1 MIYTPRHAAPRA
13 PRTHGRLVVAIAAG
27 TAVAVLAAPTAAI
40 ADSHTV
46 RPRSGEGLIALTKR
60 TCGTSLTWRSQA
72 RANKVGGPA
81 YVIYLGRSYRIDCD
95 AKPQPAVRRDDRAS
109 RSTARRTTRWVHPL
123 PGNPLTSCYG
133 WRWGAMHRGI
143 DIDGV
148 TGEPVRAAAA
158 GTVVRA
164 GWLWG
169 GYGISVVIDH
179 GAWVTHYAHLSREG
193 VAAGEHVGAGEVIGR
208 VGATGDATG
217 SHLHFEVASARSV
230 LGHQVN
236 PAPFLRARGVRVG
249 C

>member
-1 MIYTPRHAAPRA
+1 MTPRITRA
-13 PRTHGRLVVAIAAG
+13 AIAAG
-27 TAVAVLAAPTAAI
+27 TAVAVLLAPTAAY

-60 TCGTSLTWRSQA
+60 TCGSSSTWRAQA
-72 RANKVGGPA
+72 QANGVRPA
-81 YVIYLGRSYRIDCD
+81 SYTIYFGRSYVINCD
-95 AKPQPAVRRDDRAS
+95 AKPKPAVRRDDRAS
-109 RSTARRTTRWVHPL
+109 RSTARRSGAWVHPL
-123 PGNPLTSCYG
+123 PGNPLTSC
-133 WRWGAMHRGI
+133 WGAGRGHKGL

-164 GWLWG
+164 GWLWS

-179 GAWVTHYAHLSREG
+179 GAWVTHYAHLSGER
-193 VAAGEHVGAGEVIGR
+193 VSAGQDVTVGQVIGR
-208 VGATGDATG
+208 VGSTGDSTG
-217 SHLHFEVASARSV
+217 SHLHLEVASTRGV

-236 PAPFLRARGVRVG
+236 PAPFLRARGVHIG